1 MTVLTPHVPRGTI
14 VSLMDL
20 LLKLIADALR
30 IVISFTL
37 KGKTEKKVRYITYMA
52 QNERMRFDELK
63 QIEDVLRQG
72 KELLQAKIIEQ
83 RKTEEALLRAVKEQE
98 AIMAVMMD
106 IFYWF
111 DPKGNLVKWNKKME
125 EVTGLSPEELSGR
138 NILTFV
144 PDTDKAAVEQA
155 FKEALEKGAGWV
167 EAQMVAKD
175 GNLLPYNFSAAAL
188 KDESGQIVGLTGV
201 GRDISER
208 KRFEGQLLEWTKEI
222 EVANFELKKLINA
235 VEQAAE
241 AILVTDLKGRIQYVN
256 PAFTVISGYSKEEA
270 LGKTPQI
277 LHSDQNPPG
286 LFNKMWEDILS
297 GRIWKGTVINRKKT
311 GELYYEEM
319 TVTPVLDSGG
329 KISNFIALKKDVTD
343 RVRAEEEL
351 QRKNIELGDAREMA
365 DTANK
370 AKSEF
375 LANMSHELRT
385 PLNAVIG
392 FSDMLL
398 LGMTGSLTDKQMHY
412 IRDIY
417 ESGRHLLSL
426 INDILDLSKI
436 EAGKMSAEYAEIKV
450 KDLIEY
456 SLMFLK
462 EKALKHNIKMTTDL
476 EDDMLALEADEMQV
490 KQVLVNLLSNA
501 VKFTPDGGS
510 VSVNARKRSSVSK
523 EEPIPNPQTPNPDRA
538 FIEISVEDSGIGI
551 KPEDIQKLFQPF
563 QQLRSPYNKN
573 YKGTGLGLA
582 LCKKIV
588 ELHGGRIWA
597 ESAVG
602 KGSRFIFTLPQKE
615 ITT

>member
-1 MTVLTPHVPRGTI
+1 
-14 VSLMDL
+14 
-20 LLKLIADALR
+20 
-30 IVISFTL
+30 
-37 KGKTEKKVRYITYMA
+37 MA
-52 QNERMRFDELK
+52 QNERLRFDELK

-138 NILTFV
+138 NVLAFV
-144 PDTDKAAVEQA
+144 PDADKAAVEQV
-155 FKEALEKGAGWV
+155 FKEAIEKGTGWV
-167 EAQMVAKD
+167 EAQMIAKD
-175 GNLLPYNFSAAAL
+175 GSLLPYHFSTAVL

-208 KRFEGQLLEWTKEI
+208 KRFEGQLLGWTKEI
-222 EVANFELKKLINA
+222 EAANFELKKLLNA

-270 LGKTPQI
+270 LGKTPQM
-277 LHSDQNPPG
+277 LHSDQNPPD
-286 LFNKMWEDILS
+286 LFSKMWEDILS

-311 GELYYEEM
+311 GEIYYEEM

-385 PLNAVIG
+385 PLNAVLG

-426 INDILDLSKI
+426 INDILDLSKV

-450 KDLIEY
+450 KGLIEY
-456 SLMFLK
+456 SLMFFK
-462 EKALKHNIKMTTDL
+462 EKALKHNIEMTTDL
-476 EDDMLALEADEMQV
+476 EDDMLVLEADERQV

-523 EEPIPNPQTPNPDRA
+523 EDPIPNPQTPNPDRD

-563 QQLRSPYNKN
+563 QQLGSPYNKK
-573 YKGTGLGLA
+573 YTGTGLGLA

-597 ESAVG
+597 ESEVG
-602 KGSRFIFTLPQKE
+602 KGSRFIFTLPQKK
-615 ITT
+615 

>member
-1 MTVLTPHVPRGTI
+1 
-14 VSLMDL
+14 
-20 LLKLIADALR
+20 
-30 IVISFTL
+30 
-37 KGKTEKKVRYITYMA
+37 MA
-52 QNERMRFDELK
+52 ENSRLRFDELK

-83 RKTEEALLRAVKEQE
+83 RKAEEALLRAVKEQE
-98 AIMAVMMD
+98 AIMAVMLD
-106 IFYWF
+106 IFYLF

-138 NILTFV
+138 NVLTFV
-144 PDTDKAAVEQA
+144 PDADKAAVEQA
-155 FKEALEKGAGWV
+155 FKEAIEKGTGWV
-167 EAQMVAKD
+167 EAQMIAKD
-175 GNLLPYNFSAAAL
+175 GSLLPYHFSTAVL

-208 KRFEGQLLEWTKEI
+208 KRFEGQLLEWTKDI
-222 EVANFELKKLINA
+222 EAANFELKKLLNA

-241 AILVTDLKGRIQYVN
+241 AILVTDIKGRIQYVN
-256 PAFTVISGYSKEEA
+256 PAFTVISGYSREEA
-270 LGKTPQI
+270 LGNTPQM
-277 LHSDQNPPG
+277 LNSDQNPPG
-286 LFNKMWEDILS
+286 LFSKMWEDILS

-319 TVTPVLDSGG
+319 TVTPVLDSEG

-385 PLNAVIG
+385 PLNAVLG

-426 INDILDLSKI
+426 INDILDLSKV

-450 KDLIEY
+450 KGLIEY
-456 SLMFLK
+456 CLMFFK
-462 EKALKHNIKMTTDL
+462 EKALKHNIEMTTDL
-476 EDDMLALEADEMQV
+476 EDDMLVLEADERQV

-501 VKFTPDGGS
+501 VKFTPNGGS
-510 VSVNARKRSSVSK
+510 VSVNARKGIGDLGSGTGK
-523 EEPIPNPQTPNPDRA
+523 AEPCRDL
-538 FIEISVEDSGIGI
+538 IEISVEDSGIGI
-551 KPEDIQKLFQPF
+551 KPEDIPRLFQPF
-563 QQLRSPYNKN
+563 QQLGSPYNKK

-588 ELHGGRIWA
+588 ELHAGKIWA
-597 ESAVG
+597 ESEVG
-602 KGSRFIFTLPQKE
+602 KGSRFIFMLPQKG
-615 ITT
+615 